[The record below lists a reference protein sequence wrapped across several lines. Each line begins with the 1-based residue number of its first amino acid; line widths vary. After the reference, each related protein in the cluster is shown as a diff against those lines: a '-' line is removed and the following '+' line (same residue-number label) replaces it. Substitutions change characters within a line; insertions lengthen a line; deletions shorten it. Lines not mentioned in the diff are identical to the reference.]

1 VDLAVKDVRRQLGK
15 FATTIV
21 GVGVLLAIVLTMNG
35 IYRGNIADGVW
46 LIDATG
52 VDLWVVERGRGG
64 PFNEPSRVPKQAYR
78 SVAAIPGVESAAP
91 FLTYTAQRDLAGRSQ
106 QFTVVGYDPQG
117 TLGGPSAI
125 AVGRTIDRAHYRI
138 VADSK
143 LGLRVGDRARLGIHD
158 YEVVGLTKGAVDPA
172 GNPIVFMALADAE
185 EFQFQQDSEAIR
197 SSRASMS
204 RSLAD
209 AGFSRGDGER
219 ILAATQDAP
228 GISAVLV
235 KLSPGV
241 DREQVRTAIARG
253 VFLNVYTS
261 AEQRHLM
268 LAGRLM
274 KSTVTLG
281 MFRSLLLIVSVVI
294 MSLIVYILTM
304 DKIKAIATLKLI
316 GAPNRVIV
324 RLILEQAL
332 TLALLGFVLAYGLVQ
347 LTPRIFPRS
356 LVFEPMDT
364 LVTFTVV
371 MLGGMVASLFGIWRA
386 LRTSPSV
393 ALAG

>member
-1 VDLAVKDVRRQLGK
+1 
-15 FATTIV
+15 
-21 GVGVLLAIVLTMNG
+21 
-35 IYRGNIADGVW
+35 
-46 LIDATG
+46 
-52 VDLWVVERGRGG
+52 
-64 PFNEPSRVPKQAYR
+64 
-78 SVAAIPGVESAAP
+78 
-91 FLTYTAQRDLAGRSQ
+91 
-106 QFTVVGYDPQG
+106 
-117 TLGGPSAI
+117 
-125 AVGRTIDRAHYRI
+125 
-138 VADSK
+138 
-143 LGLRVGDRARLGIHD
+143 
-158 YEVVGLTKGAVDPA
+158 
-172 GNPIVFMALADAE
+172 
-185 EFQFQQDSEAIR
+185 
-197 SSRASMS
+197 MS